1 MRLVQEVALYGDN
14 TLAKK
19 LTSLDTQLSVTKG
32 EIDAIISSSEL
43 TELRNGSSTMYSLLN
58 SVKSDVN
65 GTKQQLSEVLTKYDA
80 TSKQYAEMS
89 TKLNQLS
96 TSVNGNTASVSEL
109 KTSLGQTDQR
119 VSTVTQTASGLTST
133 VSAIRSSLA
142 NDYSTTTQ
150 VSSMISQSADAIR
163 LKADKIAWTSKYSSM
178 TEDGKLTCQDGTFRG
193 EVYQPYEDSVVVL
206 RQGRLAFNVVT
217 GGSVQNYAELG
228 GNYLNAAYMRPMLDW
243 GAKGYIGFSTAIGDK
258 CRSIAFSYT
267 EHGSATPKPK
277 FGYFNVAENG
287 HVNPKISGSYDGEK
301 FAVFTPLD
309 LYGHSMY
316 GIGDINFLRVANTT
330 NDIAI
335 KRLTYHDG
343 AAIIGGLQ
351 IKARVLIF
359 DSDQVIIKD
368 ANGNRRNL

>member
-58 SVKSDVN
+58 SVKSDVS

-80 TSKQYAEMS
+80 TSRQYTEMS
-89 TKLNQLS
+89 T
-96 TSVNGNTASVSEL
+96 

-206 RQGRLAFNVVT
+206 RQGRLAFNVIT

-228 GNYLNAAYMRPMLDW
+228 GNYLNAAYMRPMLNW
-243 GAKGYIGFSTAIGDK
+243 GINGYIGFGMAIGDK
-258 CRSIAFSYT
+258 CRSISFSYT
-267 EHGSATPKPK
+267 EHGSTTPKPK

-301 FAVFTPLD
+301 FAIFTPLD
-309 LYGHSMY
+309 LYGRSMY

-368 ANGNRRNL
+368 ANGNRRKL